1 MEVPTVSDV
10 EDIELYDRLEHRSPE
25 VLCRV
30 FNHFYFE
37 NGEEYCDPDEY
48 DSKGWRRLLAGALPQ
63 ETRAWLQ
70 THAQIANESVDRVHA
85 VAHLNETYDV
95 PEEKRGP
102 DTLYEL
108 AILIHELGLEE
119 RLPQL
124 IVSARIKQ
132 NEMKRTWVLQEE
144 IPLSNLSEKIDSFQ
158 QSWNKREDRT
168 KAVLVQQELSDKSV
182 ASLQIFAEKGAGVT
196 EELTFGFREGEQDG
210 DTDIPERPEL
220 STVRYRE
227 LKQIRVLLKVE
238 SGRTLVVF
246 TDEHRRGWTSVLN
259 GFFEHAFDIE
269 SITNTIEKQTVTEAA
284 ELREEAHESVDF
296 DDNPIEKMAGLIND
310 RSEAALDAV
319 DNSPHGAERK
329 QRLKTKIQNI
339 ELSGSEIEDDPNLG
353 TEEFR
358 LIGRTNLDEVFKQV
372 DIEDG
377 FFQFLD
383 RASNESLALVLNVDG
398 RHVAARK
405 TGPQSVDGSRL
416 GSETQVALTYFFDQE
431 GVL

>member
-1 MEVPTVSDV
+1 MGVPTVSDV
-10 EDIELYDRLEHRSPE
+10 EDVELYDRLEHRSSD

-37 NGEEYCDPDEY
+37 SVEEYCDPDEY
-48 DSKGWRRLLAGALPQ
+48 DPKGWRRLLAGALPE
-63 ETRAWLQ
+63 ETRSWIQ
-70 THAQIANESVDRVHA
+70 THAQIADENVDRVHA
-85 VAHLNETYDV
+85 VAYLNEAYNV
-95 PEEKRGP
+95 PEEKRDP

-108 AILIHELGLEE
+108 AILIHELELEE
-119 RLPQL
+119 QLAQL
-124 IVSARIKQ
+124 IVSTRIKQ
-132 NEMKRTWVLQEE
+132 NEMKRTWVLDEK
-144 IPLSNLSEKIDSFQ
+144 ISLSNLTNRISSFHE
-158 QSWNKREDRT
+158 SWNQRENRA
-168 KAVLVQQELSDKSV
+168 KAVLVQQELTDESV

-196 EELTFGFREGEQDG
+196 EELTFKFREGENSS
-210 DTDIPERPEL
+210 DTEIPERPEL

-238 SGRTLVVF
+238 SDRTLIVF
-246 TDEHRRGWTSVLN
+246 TDEHRRGWTGVLN

-269 SITNTIEKQTVTEAA
+269 SVTSTIEKQTVTEAA
-284 ELREEAHESVDF
+284 ELREEAHESVDIS
-296 DDNPIEKMAGLIND
+296 DNPIEHMTGLIDN

-319 DNSPHGAERK
+319 DASPHGAERK
-329 QRLKTKIQNI
+329 QRLKSKIQNI

-377 FFQFLD
+377 FLQFLE

-416 GSETQVALTYFFDQE
+416 GSETQLALSYFFDRE

>member
-1 MEVPTVSDV
+1 MGVPTVSDV
-10 EDIELYDRLEHRSPE
+10 EDVELYDRLEHRSSD

-37 NGEEYCDPDEY
+37 SVEEYCDPDEY
-48 DSKGWRRLLAGALPQ
+48 DPKGWRRLLAGALPE
-63 ETRAWLQ
+63 ETRSWIQ
-70 THAQIANESVDRVHA
+70 THAQVADENVDRVHA
-85 VAHLNETYDV
+85 VAYLNEAYNV
-95 PEEKRGP
+95 PEEKRDP

-108 AILIHELGLEE
+108 AILIHELELEE
-119 RLPQL
+119 QLAQL

-132 NEMKRTWVLQEE
+132 NEMKRTWVLDEK
-144 IPLSNLSEKIDSFQ
+144 ISLSNLTNRISSFHK
-158 QSWNKREDRT
+158 SWNQRENRA
-168 KAVLVQQELSDKSV
+168 KAVLVQQELTDESV

-196 EELTFGFREGEQDG
+196 EELTFKFREGENNG
-210 DTDIPERPEL
+210 DTEIPERPEL

-227 LKQIRVLLKVE
+227 LKQMRVLLKVE
-238 SGRTLVVF
+238 SDKTLIVF
-246 TDEHRRGWTSVLN
+246 TDEHRRGWTGVLN

-269 SITNTIEKQTVTEAA
+269 SVTSTIEKQTVTEAA
-284 ELREEAHESVDF
+284 ELREEAHESVDIS
-296 DDNPIEKMAGLIND
+296 DNPIEHMTGLIDD

-319 DNSPHGAERK
+319 DASPHGAERK
-329 QRLKTKIQNI
+329 QRLKSKIQNI

-377 FFQFLD
+377 FLQFLE

-416 GSETQVALTYFFDQE
+416 GSETQLALSYFFDQE